1 MALTRKD
8 LAKKTE
14 SELLSLATA
23 SDIDV
28 PAGADKD
35 EIIDLVLAVDAS
47 SHAEDVII
55 ASDPA
60 KVKAKTSVPSGP
72 KKYRVIVHNQDGVDS
87 SKFIS
92 VQVNGYLN
100 TIPREVEV
108 VLSEEYV
115 HVLENAVVDRHMYED
130 GRLVIKPARRFPFT
144 VLGPA

>member
-1 MALTRKD
+1 MTLTKKD

-14 SELLSLATA
+14 SELLELATA
-23 SDIDV
+23 ADIDIPV
-28 PAGADKD
+28 GTNKD
-35 EIIDLVLAVDAS
+35 ALIDLLLATDNAGEVTIQSAPD
-47 SHAEDVII
+47 
-55 ASDPA
+55 
-60 KVKAKTSVPSGP
+60 KAALKHKASVPSGP
-72 KKYRVIVHNQDGVDS
+72 KKYRIIVHNQDGVDS

-92 VQVNGYLN
+92 VQVNGNLN

-130 GRLVIKPARRFPFT
+130 GKLVIKPARRFPFT